1 LSGLGS
7 NLYPAIGTAF
17 HVGIVAFRVAAIMPV
32 VGCLG
37 LWLGLRHLL
46 LYINRW
52 RCRYGDHWGIGSG
65 RVAISSI
72 SSVSIPPI
80 PVSISGWAIIR
91 GAASIIA
98 QAKATQ

>member
-7 NLYPAIGTAF
+7 NLYPALGTAF
-17 HVGIVAFRVAAIMPV
+17 HIGIVAFRVAAVMPV

-52 RCRYGDHWGIGSG
+52 RRRYGDHGGIGGS
-65 RVAISSI
+65 RVSVP
-72 SSVSIPPI
+72 SVSVPPI
-80 PVSISGWAIIR
+80 PVSISRGTIISR
-91 GAASIIA
+91 SASIIA